1 MKRIIALIS
10 ALLMLV
16 SLASCSEPTKP
27 GEFEQGPVETAQGK
41 IISGLGIT
49 QENSRIVAY
58 TGTNEYVRYV
68 VVFYE
73 DGQRVDEVTHMFYT
87 SDISYAK
94 AKESFEGNKNVT
106 EISDESRYISYWSGV
121 ALYGTYAE
129 DLELIGKEYVIK

>member
-10 ALLMLV
+10 ALLMMI

-41 IISGLGIT
+41 IIASLGIT
-49 QENSRIVAY
+49 QKNSRIVAY
-58 TGTNEYVRYV
+58 QGTNDYVRYV

-73 DGQRVDEVTHMFYT
+73 DGRRVDEVTHMFYT

-94 AKESFEGNKNVT
+94 AKENFEGNKNVT
-106 EISDESRYISYWSGV
+106 EITDESRYISYWSGV
-121 ALYGTYAE
+121 ALYGTYEE
-129 DLELIGKEYVIK
+129 DLELIEKEYTIK

>member
-1 MKRIIALIS
+1 MKKIIALI
-10 ALLMLV
+10 AAFLMILP
-16 SLASCSEPTKP
+16 LASCTEPTKP

-58 TGTNEYVRYV
+58 VGTNEYVRYV

-73 DGQRVDEVTHMFYT
+73 NGRKVDEVTHMFYT

-94 AKESFEGNKNVT
+94 AKETFEGNKNVT
-106 EISDESRYISYWSGV
+106 EMIDESRYISYWSGV

-129 DLELIGKEYVIK
+129 DLELISKEYAIK